1 MHRCALNLVD
11 GFQHDMY
18 KLFYVLPMMNQETRF
33 VRLIKRNIILQLV
46 HMNPVDIIQLEK
58 YTLVP
63 DAVFDILRAFLTILG
78 RQHSEIDVS
87 SLDIHQYIPN
97 LLTMLHAE
105 LQLIIIFSVK
115 FNFITPIFSCC
126 ILCIN

>member
-1 MHRCALNLVD
+1 
-11 GFQHDMY
+11 MY

-97 LLTMLHAE
+97 LLTMLHTE
-105 LQLIIIFSVK
+105 L
-115 FNFITPIFSCC
+115 
-126 ILCIN
+126 